1 MNEAQ
6 ESITRKQALLMISKN
21 QGKEYIIKRILGRF
35 IKCIGIRARLPFH
48 TNLFKNN
55 KT

>member
-6 ESITRKQALLMISKN
+6 ESIARKQALLMISRN
-21 QGKEYIIKRILGRF
+21 QGKEYIIKRILVRF
-35 IKCIGIRARLPFH
+35 IKCIVIRDRLSFQ